1 MNAVTAMNSETG
13 NNDRYARCIEVS
25 KRIRW
30 EIEQDVI
37 RSRDFDYSKPF
48 LPNGL
53 SKVEELD
60 FLGAAEKKFL
70 SQVQGRSYAYIFGLV
85 ERFINAKVLEISQK
99 HWFGDQTKLEALVRF
114 SDEELKHQA
123 MFRRLEEMMDANMPT
138 GYQLTADPDGV
149 AHAVLSKSTWAV
161 MMLTLHIEMFT
172 QLHYKESI
180 DKAEDIDPLWKDVF
194 LFHWKEESQHA
205 ILDELELRELDATLT
220 TAERDQAVTD
230 FIDLVVAV
238 DGVLQAQANADA
250 QYFIEN
256 CGRALSDEEQAAI
269 APAVFAAY
277 RWQYI
282 FSGAQSERFLSALT
296 SMVNDEQ
303 AGRIVAALGTLA

>member
-1 MNAVTAMNSETG
+1 MNAVVNNIERNSNE
-13 NNDRYARCIEVS
+13 RYARCIEVS

-30 EIEQDVI
+30 EIEKDVI
-37 RSRDFDYSKPF
+37 RGRKFDYSKPF

-60 FLGAAEKKFL
+60 FLGAEEKKFL
-70 SQVQGRSYAYIFGLV
+70 GQVQGRSYAYIFGLV
-85 ERFINAKVLEISQK
+85 ERFINAKVLEISRK

-123 MFRRLEEMMDANMPT
+123 MFRRLEEMMDAGMPA
-138 GYQLTADPDGV
+138 GYQLTADPDAV

-220 TAERDQAVTD
+220 TTERDQAVTD

-250 QYFIEN
+250 KYFIDN
-256 CGRALSDEEQAAI
+256 CSRELPESEQAQI
-269 APAVFAAY
+269 APAILAAY

-282 FSGAQSERFLSALT
+282 FSGAKSECFLSALT
-296 SMVNDEQ
+296 SIVNAEQ
-303 AGRIVAALGTLA
+303 VGRIVAALGTLN

>member
-1 MNAVTAMNSETG
+1 MQANVAIKPQEQTSE
-13 NNDRYARCIEVS
+13 RYARCIEVS
-25 KRIRW
+25 KRVRW
-30 EIEQDVI
+30 EIDNDVI
-37 RSRDFDYSKPF
+37 RGRDFDYSKPF

-53 SKVEELD
+53 SKVEKLA
-60 FLGAAEKKFL
+60 FLNADEKRFL
-70 SQVQGRSYAYIFGLV
+70 SQVQGRTYAYIFGLV
-85 ERFINAKVLEISQK
+85 ERFINAKVLEISRD
-99 HWFGDQTKLEALVRF
+99 HWLGDQVKLEALVRF

-123 MFRRLEEMMDANMPT
+123 LFRRLEEMMDANMPA
-138 GYQLTADPDGV
+138 GYQLTADANGV
-149 AHAVLSKSTWAV
+149 ANAVLSKSTWAV

-180 DKAEDIDPLWKDVF
+180 EKTEDIDPLWKDVF

-205 ILDELELRELDATLT
+205 ILDELELRELDAKLT
-220 TAERDQAVTD
+220 DAERDQAVTD

-256 CGRALSDEEQAAI
+256 CGRDLNDEEQADI
-269 APAVFAAY
+269 APAILRAY

-282 FSGAQSERFLSALT
+282 FSGAQSERFLGALT
-296 SMVNDEQ
+296 SMVNEQQ
-303 AGRIVAALGTLA
+303 AGRIVAALETLK